1 MNYYKL
7 LSFITL
13 IILFFSLAFVGT
25 IMYKTSANS
34 VYPPNI
40 SKCPDN
46 YRISE
51 DGSCLLTNYPSF
63 SLNDLGDRK
72 GNPGTGPTSEA
83 CAKKEWAEKNL
94 INWDGLTNNNN
105 IC

>member
-1 MNYYKL
+1 MNFYKL

-25 IMYKTSANS
+25 ILYKSNINS

-40 SKCPDN
+40 SKCPDG
-46 YRISE
+46 YTPSGSE
-51 DGSCLLTNYPSF
+51 TCLGEPTYTVA
-63 SLNDLGDRK
+63 DLGDRN

-83 CAKKEWAEKNL
+83 CAKKEWAEENMV
-94 INWDGLTNNNN
+94 NWDGLTNNNN